1 MNGPNKGKAFD
12 LKEDVYTI
20 GRSPESDIQ
29 IMDNTIS
36 RKHLKILRKND
47 EYFIEDLNSKNG
59 TFVNGERVKAGVQVA
74 VKRGVPL
81 AVGRIFLHLSENYKT
96 TDENEKRP
104 ASPAPEDRSEK
115 DLEAL
120 DAIDLSKEWGN
131 RATELVRDRPNTSQK
146 NMGLIAKV
154 NDVLREALGINE
166 ILEKMLNY
174 ILDFFTRIDRGFFIL
189 FDEETGKISEV
200 IKVLNRDEDE
210 IPSRYSRTIVDRVR
224 REKKPVLMLD
234 TLNEESAELSE
245 SMKLMQIR
253 SVMCVP
259 LISRSKIRGV
269 IYVDA
274 LNEPNGFRKDDL
286 SLLTALSSPTAVVIE
301 SAILAL
307 SKEKSK
313 TP

>member
-1 MNGPNKGKAFD
+1 MTKLCIMNGPNKGKAFD

-154 NDVLREALGINE
+154 LPTLCEG
-166 ILEKMLNY
+166 
-174 ILDFFTRIDRGFFIL
+174 GF
-189 FDEETGKISEV
+189 
-200 IKVLNRDEDE
+200 
-210 IPSRYSRTIVDRVR
+210 VDR
-224 REKKPVLMLD
+224 
-234 TLNEESAELSE
+234 
-245 SMKLMQIR
+245 
-253 SVMCVP
+253 
-259 LISRSKIRGV
+259 
-269 IYVDA
+269 
-274 LNEPNGFRKDDL
+274 
-286 SLLTALSSPTAVVIE
+286 
-301 SAILAL
+301 
-307 SKEKSK
+307 
-313 TP
+313 